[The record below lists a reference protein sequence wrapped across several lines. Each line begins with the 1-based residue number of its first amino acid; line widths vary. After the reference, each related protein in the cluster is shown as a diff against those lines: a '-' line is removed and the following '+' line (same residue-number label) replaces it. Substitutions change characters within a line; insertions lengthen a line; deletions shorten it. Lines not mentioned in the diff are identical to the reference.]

1 MKKVLATD
9 IVQGMVAA
17 KDIYNSQNLL
27 VIQQGT
33 VFDDRA
39 ISKLMVHG
47 IISAMVVD
55 EKGPFRHTPKEPS
68 YYQKV
73 RESKEF
79 KEFKERY
86 DKETVAFTEELN
98 QIVEKGKSID
108 EEKLLDFTYNIVG
121 DKEVKV
127 TLFDTIQNLRDYDD
141 ATYVHSV
148 NVALI
153 CALFASWLKL
163 SPKETKI
170 AMMCGLLHDVGK
182 VMVPEDILNK
192 PEKLSEL
199 EFVRVK
205 SHPMDGARVLK
216 LKKVDGHIVNAAL
229 QHHEHCDGSGYPQ
242 GLKSRQIDPYAKLVA
257 IADVFEGMTAA
268 RVYREP
274 ICPFTVIEQFEEE
287 GLSKYEVEF
296 LLPFLEHIG
305 GIYIQNR
312 VRLSNGMEGNIVFLN
327 KEKISRP
334 IVQCG
339 KSFINLME
347 HKGITIEKIL

>member
-9 IVQGMVAA
+9 VVQGMVAA
-17 KDIYNSQNLL
+17 TDIYNSQDLL
-27 VIQQGT
+27 VIQEGT

-47 IISAMVVD
+47 IVSVMIVD
-55 EKGPFRHTPKEPS
+55 ERGPVRHKPKEPS
-68 YYQKV
+68 YYQKI
-73 RESKEF
+73 RESKDF

-86 DKETVAFTEELN
+86 DKETVAFTDELT
-98 QIVEKGKSID
+98 QIVEKGKAID
-108 EEKLLDFTYNIVG
+108 GEKLLDVTYNIVG

-127 TLFDTIQNLRDYDD
+127 TLFDTLQNLREYDD
-141 ATYVHSV
+141 ATYVHSI

-153 CALFASWLKL
+153 CALFSSWIKL
-163 SPKETKI
+163 SPKETKL

-182 VMVPEDILNK
+182 VMIPEGILNK

-205 SHPMDGARVLK
+205 SHPMDGARILK
-216 LKKVDGHIVNAAL
+216 LKKVDNHIVNAAL

-242 GLKSRQIDPYAKLVA
+242 GLKSRQIDPYAKMVA

-268 RVYREP
+268 RTYRDP

-296 LLPFLEHIG
+296 LLPFLEHVG

-347 HKGITIEKIL
+347 HKGITIDRIL